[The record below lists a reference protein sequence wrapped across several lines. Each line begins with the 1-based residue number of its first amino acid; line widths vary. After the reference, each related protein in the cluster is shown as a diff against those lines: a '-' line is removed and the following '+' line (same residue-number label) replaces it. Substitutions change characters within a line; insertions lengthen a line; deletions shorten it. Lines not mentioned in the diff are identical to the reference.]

1 MNTKGFNR
9 RLFRFIGSSPTPFH
23 AVQNITNCFEKSGFL
38 QLRQTEKWRLKH
50 GNGYYL
56 VCDDGSVIGF
66 YLGKTA
72 KITDGFRILAAHTDS
87 PCLKIKPKPLDFA
100 DSYMK
105 LGVEVY
111 GSPLLHTWFDRELG
125 IAGRVRCESSDNE
138 CKTLL
143 VELEETATIPSL
155 AIHFNR
161 EANKNS
167 SVDAQKDLP
176 LLFSQSSQNKK
187 TDFNR
192 ILLRLVRNQYPKR
205 KWKKLL
211 SHDLFCF
218 DCNSASYFG
227 ESRRFIRGP
236 RLDNLVSC
244 FIGMTAMSKNRSNS
258 NSLFICSNHEEV
270 GSVSM
275 SGARGSFLSSCFERI
290 IPDND
295 ERHRTLAASFMISM
309 YNAHALHPNAGEA
322 SDGNHPVLLNGGPV
336 IKYNGNQR
344 YTSNSLSSSIYKE
357 IGAEAGVNLQE
368 FVMKSDLSCGSTIG
382 PMVSADLGV
391 QSVDVGVP
399 SLGMHSIQ
407 ETIGADDSFLLY
419 KTIVQFLNRK
429 SFPLQ
434 EG

>member
-1 MNTKGFNR
+1 MDTKGFNR

-23 AVQNITNCFEKSGFL
+23 TVQTLSNSFEKSGFIR
-38 QLRQTEKWRLKH
+38 LRQTDEWRLKR

-56 VCDDGSVIGF
+56 VCDDGSLISF
-66 YLGKTA
+66 YLGKTNRL
-72 KITDGFRILAAHTDS
+72 IDGFRILAAHTDC
-87 PCLKIKPKPLDFA
+87 PCLKIKPKPLHST
-100 DSYMK
+100 DSYVK

-111 GSPLLHTWFDRELG
+111 GSPLLHTWFDRKLG
-125 IAGRVRCESSDNE
+125 IAGRVGCEDSDNN

-143 VELEETATIPSL
+143 LVLKETATIPSL

-176 LLFSQSSQNKK
+176 LLFSQSSQNKE

-192 ILLRLVRNQYPKR
+192 ILLRQVQNQYPKR
-205 KWKKLL
+205 KWKKVLN
-211 SHDLFCF
+211 HDLFCF
-218 DCNSASYFG
+218 DSSSPAYFG
-227 ESRRFIRGP
+227 KSSRFIQGP

-244 FIGMTAMSKNRSNS
+244 FTGMTAMSKNKLNS

-270 GSVSM
+270 GSLSM
-275 SGARGSFLSSCFERI
+275 SGARGSFLSSCLERI
-290 IPDND
+290 NPDND
-295 ERHRTLAASFMISM
+295 HRHRTLAASFMISM
-309 YNAHALHPNAGEA
+309 DNAHALHPNSGES
-322 SDGNHPVLLNGGPV
+322 SDGDHPVLLNGGPV

-344 YTSNSLSSSIYKE
+344 YTTNSISSSIYKK
-357 IGAEAGVNLQE
+357 IGGEAGVNVQE
-368 FVMKSDLSCGSTIG
+368 FVMRSDLSCGSTIG

-407 ETIGADDSFLLY
+407 ETIGADDPFLLY
-419 KTIVQFLNRK
+419 RTIVQFLNRE
-429 SFPLQ
+429 SISL
-434 EG
+434 

>member
-1 MNTKGFNR
+1 MKR
-9 RLFRFIGSSPTPFH
+9 
-23 AVQNITNCFEKSGFL
+23 
-38 QLRQTEKWRLKH
+38 

-56 VCDDGSVIGF
+56 VCDDGSVISF

-72 KITDGFRILAAHTDS
+72 QLSDGFRILAAHTDS
-87 PCLKIKPKPLDFA
+87 PCLKIKPRPLNSK
-100 DSYMK
+100 DSYVK

-125 IAGRVRCESSDNE
+125 IAGRVQSEDSNND

-143 VELEETATIPSL
+143 LELKETATIPSL

-176 LLFSQSSQNKK
+176 LLFSQSIQNKK
-187 TDFNR
+187 IDFNR
-192 ILLRLVRNQYPKR
+192 ILLVQVRNQYPKQ

-218 DCNSASYFG
+218 DCSVPSYFG
-227 ESRRFIRGP
+227 ESNRFIHGP
-236 RLDNLVSC
+236 RLDNLLSC
-244 FIGMTAMSKNRSNS
+244 FIGMTAMCKNRSNS

-275 SGARGSFLSSCFERI
+275 SGAGGSFLSSCLERI
-290 IPDND
+290 IPDNG
-295 ERHRTLAASFMISM
+295 ERHRTLAASYMISM
-309 YNAHALHPNAGEA
+309 DNAHALHPNTGEA
-322 SDGNHPVLLNGGPV
+322 SDANHPVLLNGGPV

-344 YTSNSLSSSIYKE
+344 YTSNSISSSIYKK
-357 IGAEAGVNLQE
+357 IAAEAGVSVQE

-382 PMVSADLGV
+382 PMVSAGLGV

-407 ETIGADDSFLLY
+407 ETIGADDPFLLY
-419 KTIVQFLNRK
+419 KTIVQFLKRK
-429 SFPLQ
+429 SIPLQ
-434 EG
+434 EE